1 MADEL
6 IDLIFDLSDL
16 GIDSIIP
23 KTETGNF
30 DHLDIRWIYPEPK
43 DLKRARDLAKLPKGI
58 DAGGPLQ
65 SKANPQAK
73 AITNSE
79 KLIRRAKAVVKVWG
93 IGDHETIKGTSNPWT
108 PFYEKMVR
116 QGFTAEQIKMVKNYK

>member
-6 IDLIFDLSDL
+6 IDLLFDLSDL
-16 GIDSIIP
+16 GIDSIAP
-23 KTETGNF
+23 GKF
-30 DHLDIRWIYPEPK
+30 DHLEIKWIHPERK
-43 DLKRARDLAKLPKGI
+43 DLMRARDLAKLPKGV

-79 KLIRRAKAVVKVWG
+79 KLIRRAKAVVVVWG
-93 IGDHETIKGTSNPWT
+93 TGDHETIKGISNPWT
-108 PFYEKMVR
+108 PFREKLIREGFRAEQVR
-116 QGFTAEQIKMVKNYK
+116 QIENYS